1 MRNVPKVFG
10 WKMMTLKFLVFII
23 CILTVATDTSHFSN
37 IKLEMFPHL
46 TLQIPRRVSIITV
59 DDQAWSFLAF
69 VGNNLFVISEWAPL
83 VDNPASVGAT
93 SHKN

>member
-1 MRNVPKVFG
+1 
-10 WKMMTLKFLVFII
+10 MTLKFLVFII
-23 CILTVATDTSHFSN
+23 CILTVATDTSTFSN

-83 VDNPASVGAT
+83 VDSPASVGAT